1 MIRQKV
7 TQYCV
12 PMPNDIASISR
23 LAKVLSE
30 EQIGVA
36 GLMAE
41 RYSDISVVTFLTEEE
56 TKPVRSALE
65 SAGFKVFERPA
76 FLLDI
81 PNHPGEISGL
91 AKCLA
96 DEDINIESIYG
107 TTNAAGT
114 AKLVLAVDQ
123 IDKAQTALGKY
134 VEKARVAV

>member
-12 PMPNDIASISR
+12 PMPNEVASISS
-23 LAKVLSE
+23 LAKALSE

-41 RYSDISVVTFLTEEE
+41 RYSDISLVTFLTEKE
-56 TKPVRSALE
+56 TKPVRRILE

-76 FLLDI
+76 ILLDL
-81 PNHPGEISGL
+81 PNHPGEIAGI

-96 DEDINIESIYG
+96 DEDINIESLYG
-107 TTNAAGT
+107 TTNAAGN

-123 IDKAQTALGKY
+123 MDKAQSALGKY
-134 VEKARVAV
+134 AEKARVAA

>member
-12 PMPNDIASISR
+12 PMPNDVASISR
-23 LAKVLSE
+23 LTKVLSE
-30 EQIGVA
+30 EQINVA

-41 RYSDISVVTFLTEEE
+41 RYSDISVVTFLAEKD
-56 TKPVRSALE
+56 TKPVRRALE

-76 FLLDI
+76 FLLDL

-96 DEDINIESIYG
+96 DEDINIESLYG
-107 TTNAAGT
+107 TTHAAGN

-123 IDKAQTALGKY
+123 VDKAQTALGKY
-134 VEKARVAV
+134 AEKTHVAA